1 MPQACEDDAPPQSPY
16 GPIEDHG
23 APEDT
28 RMAAR
33 NRTDAGP
40 LGLLWRV
47 LAPLAIVLVTYN
59 PSGYSFYT
67 WFSDALAADG
77 LGGGGLGGLHFLALV
92 VLLICWSILVVATW
106 QSLDLYGVFLIAA
119 LLGAIVWVLIDFGLL
134 RADSSDT
141 IAWIVL
147 ICGALVLA
155 VGLSWSHVW
164 RRLTGQLAVDEI
176 DE

>member
-1 MPQACEDDAPPQSPY
+1 MKS
-16 GPIEDHG
+16 
-23 APEDT
+23 T
-28 RMAAR
+28 K
-33 NRTDAGP
+33 DAGP
-40 LGLLWRV
+40 LGILWRV
-47 LAPLAIVLVTYN
+47 LAPLAIVLATYN

-67 WFSDALAADG
+67 WFSDALAADA
-77 LGGGGLGGLHFLALV
+77 LGGIHFLALV
-92 VLLICWSILVVATW
+92 VLVICWSILVVATW
-106 QSLDLYGVFLIAA
+106 NSLDLYGVVLIAA

-134 RADSSDT
+134 TADSTDA

-176 DE
+176 ED

>member
-1 MPQACEDDAPPQSPY
+1 L
-16 GPIEDHG
+16 
-23 APEDT
+23 
-28 RMAAR
+28 
-33 NRTDAGP
+33 RTTKDAGP
-40 LGLLWRV
+40 FGLLLRV
-47 LAPLAIVLVTYN
+47 LAPLAIVLATYN
-59 PSGYSFYT
+59 PSGYCFYT

-77 LGGGGLGGLHFLALV
+77 VGGVHFLALV
-92 VLLICWSILVVATW
+92 VLVICWSVLVVATW

-119 LLGAIVWVLIDFGLL
+119 LLGAIVWVLIDWGLL

-155 VGLSWSHVW
+155 VGLSWSIVW

-176 DE
+176 ED